1 MKDNE
6 YKLFCTSK
14 PNKQTPRSTHG
25 KSSRLYIVTQAS
37 NVAVK
42 HGMMTRLTFA
52 WILEFC
58 WSE

>member
-6 YKLFCTSK
+6 YKLFRISK
-14 PNKQTPRSTHG
+14 TNKQTPRSTHG
-25 KSSRLYIVTQAS
+25 NVFRLYIVTRAS
-37 NVAVK
+37 NIAVK
-42 HGMMTRLTFA
+42 HDMMTRLTFA